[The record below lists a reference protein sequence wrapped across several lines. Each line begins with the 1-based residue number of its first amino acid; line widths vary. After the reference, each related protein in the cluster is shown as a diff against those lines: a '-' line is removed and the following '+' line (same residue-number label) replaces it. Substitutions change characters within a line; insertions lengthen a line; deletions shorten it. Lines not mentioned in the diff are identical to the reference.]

1 MAVHVFDRDTA
12 VRRAGDGKFEA
23 EIEGHRWWVVRGPN
37 GGFVAAIL
45 LRAITE
51 ELGDPGRPPRSLS
64 VHYPGA
70 PQPGT
75 LEISVTRE
83 RVGRTGARSGRL
95 LGPVPGRG
103 LPGRAPAGRP
113 AAGGDRAE
121 RPSGRAAV
129 HAELRVPL
137 RARRAAFPR
146 AGGSLHRRLAAAAGT
161 SPVRRAARR
170 RLRGRLATGGVLAP
184 VDLRGGPDDRPHR
197 PLPRAAAVRR
207 LRLRHLRLEARA
219 RRVMG
224 GERRAV
230 ESRR

>member
-83 RVGRTGARSGRL
+83 RVGRT
-95 LGPVPGRG
+95 
-103 LPGRAPAGRP
+103 
-113 AAGGDRAE
+113 DRTE
-121 RPSGRAAV
+121 KFAV
-129 HAELRVPL
+129 EIFRVVI
-137 RARRAAFPR
+137 
-146 AGGSLHRRLAAAAGT
+146 T
-161 SPVRRAARR
+161 KTVRRV
-170 RLRGRLATGGVLAP
+170 GQ
-184 VDLRGGPDDRPHR
+184 DREGMNQA
-197 PLPRAAAVRR
+197 LF
-207 LRLRHLRLEARA
+207 
-219 RRVMG
+219 
-224 GERRAV
+224 
-230 ESRR
+230 